1 MQINVYRYR
10 QVLGFINPCH
20 QQELSMRNREFWKE
34 VGINV
39 ATMLCLAVIVS
50 ILSGFT
56 PALYL

>member
-1 MQINVYRYR
+1 
-10 QVLGFINPCH
+10 
-20 QQELSMRNREFWKE
+20 MRNREFWKE